1 MVITHS
7 MRVNTWL
14 AGDTGAVRRALT
26 RAMPS
31 PGAVLA
37 GCIGS
42 RILRTLRRID
52 LPMAVLVFLKSLFF
66 STVSIFPW
74 EILRMRYVHVEKLR
88 DLVLMVG
95 REQRL

>member
-1 MVITHS
+1 
-7 MRVNTWL
+7 
-14 AGDTGAVRRALT
+14 
-26 RAMPS
+26 
-31 PGAVLA
+31 
-37 GCIGS
+37 
-42 RILRTLRRID
+42 
-52 LPMAVLVFLKSLFF
+52 MAVLVFLKSLFF